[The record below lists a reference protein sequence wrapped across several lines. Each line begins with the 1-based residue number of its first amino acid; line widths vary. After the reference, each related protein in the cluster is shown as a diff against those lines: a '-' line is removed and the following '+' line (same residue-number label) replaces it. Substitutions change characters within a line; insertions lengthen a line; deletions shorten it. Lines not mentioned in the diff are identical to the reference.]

1 MNMATD
7 KQLANLQAKTDA
19 DWSKA
24 EIDRHKATGVLVSIK
39 GFAAGRI
46 KEESLVGLIRRY
58 ILDWSIGLL
67 NPDAVP
73 PTNGKGK
80 VKREKKAKGNGK
92 AQREKQT
99 KGKVKEDPRVTEIDK
114 KARDAL
120 KEAEKSDSPEVQ
132 AAMEKLRKALE
143 KEKGAGKDET
153 ADEKGDQEDEEDK
166 GLELLQIPK
175 QWDGLFTNLRWV
187 LKARAKDDIQYNLK
201 CLHIDNGFIT
211 ATDGHRLHLWYDE
224 DGSMPKAKGC
234 YEVLVDRKSEIVL
247 KRNDEADFPDFW
259 SVLPTEKPL
268 KLEDAGCVHNGDHS
282 VSGFFSRIA
291 RLFEGNGS
299 LNYNYVKDL
308 ADDECWRIWY
318 FGDDK
323 PFGFLNREE
332 TKMAVIMPMR
342 A

>member
-153 ADEKGDQEDEEDK
+153 AD
-166 GLELLQIPK
+166 
-175 QWDGLFTNLRWV
+175 
-187 LKARAKDDIQYNLK
+187 YNLK